1 MLSAR
6 FRLSAAAAVAVLGAG
21 LFLAGPASAAPG
33 TTITLDPS
41 DIVLTS
47 DTLNASGTCAAGS
60 LSAVVSVSQNGKD
73 IATGAQSLDGSL
85 TYDIDLDVTKGT
97 FGSASATV
105 NCFGYDAKSPLG
117 TASAQFLLVAD
128 LNFDEVKVTVSP
140 SKVAIG
146 SRFTITGTC
155 APGTKTAT
163 VVAGSGDNDQPF
175 LDEAVTPA
183 ADGTVRVTSTLKAGK
198 YVQVGDAGAGVF
210 CGDVNAPAGLGFQEF
225 TITAAA
231 AGAPVPATGH
241 GAAPASPSAPARPAA
256 PARAELAAT
265 GSDNGPIALIGS
277 ALVLLGLGAHV
288 LRRRADLSA

>member
-41 DIVLTS
+41 DIVLSS

-60 LSAVVSVSQNGKD
+60 LSAVVSVSQNGKE

-97 FGSASATV
+97 FGAANATV
-105 NCFGYDAKSPLG
+105 NCFGYDEKSPLG

-146 SRFTITGTC
+146 STFTITGTC

-163 VVAGSGDNDQPF
+163 VVAGSGDNDEPF
-175 LDEAVTPA
+175 LDETVTPA
-183 ADGTVRVTSTLKAGK
+183 ADGTVRLTSTLKAGK

-210 CGDVNAPAGLGFQEF
+210 CGDANAPAGLGFPRLHHHRRCRRGTRPGRRPRSRSCF
-225 TITAAA
+225 AR
-231 AGAPVPATGH
+231 PLL
-241 GAAPASPSAPARPAA
+241 PARPPR
-256 PARAELAAT
+256 PARSWPPRVRTTAPSRSSAARWC
-265 GSDNGPIALIGS
+265 SS
-277 ALVLLGLGAHV
+277 ASVPTSCAVG
-288 LRRRADLSA
+288 RT

>member
-6 FRLSAAAAVAVLGAG
+6 FRLSAAAAAAVLGAG
-21 LFLAGPASAAPG
+21 LFLAGPASAAPS

-41 DIVLTS
+41 DIVLS
-47 DTLNASGTCAAGS
+47 GETLNASGTCAAGS
-60 LSAVVSVSQNGKD
+60 LSAVVTVSQNGKE
-73 IATGAQSLDGSL
+73 IAGGAQSLDGSL
-85 TYDIDLDVTKGT
+85 AYDIDLDVTKGT
-97 FGSASATV
+97 FGAANATV
-105 NCFGYDAKSPLG
+105 SCFGYDEKSPLG

-146 SRFTITGTC
+146 SKFTITGAC

-163 VVAGSGDNDQPF
+163 VVAGSGDNDEPF
-175 LDEAVTPA
+175 LDEMVTPA
-183 ADGTVRVTSTLKAGK
+183 ADGTVRLTSTLEAGK

-210 CGDVNAPAGLGFQEF
+210 CGDADAPAGLGFQEF

-231 AGAPVPATGH
+231 AAANVPAAGH
-241 GAAPASPSAPARPAA
+241 GAAPATPAA
-256 PARAELAAT
+256 PAAPSRPELAAT
-265 GSDNGPIALIGS
+265 GSDNGPLALIGS

-288 LRRRADLSA
+288 LRRRADLTA